1 MKPQLQVGQ
10 NIRKWREFKGYK
22 QQTLARHLSVSK
34 ATISN
39 IENDKTDISLHRM
52 EAIAHFL
59 GVEMYQLFTTPQQFF
74 SEDKV
79 DVSPDSNPNSFNK
92 ETLQERVQQLKQEDE
107 IINGLEADREKKS
120 TL

>member
-22 QQTLARHLSVSK
+22 QQTLARHLGVSK

-52 EAIAHFL
+52 EAIADFL
-59 GVEMYQLFTTPQQFF
+59 SVEVYQLFTTPQQFF
-74 SEDKV
+74 SGDKEGG
-79 DVSPDSNPNSFNK
+79 SPESDSNSFNR
-92 ETLQERVQQLKQEDE
+92 EVLQKRVQQLKQKDE
-107 IINGLEADREKKS
+107 MINGLESR
-120 TL
+120 